1 MNVTLSRL
9 ALTLVAGALLT
20 LIAPQQA
27 MSQEAIPEFSEL
39 GATSQ
44 TNDYGRPGYP
54 RVRIYLWGNAQNG
67 VWTVEEGTDLL
78 EFLSASATGN
88 FNRSTETRPKNILK
102 VYRRGQVGQDPAFEM
117 GMREIFA
124 RQNEFF
130 DLQNGDVL
138 VVESVQKRRY
148 FTFRGISRVTG
159 TIASVASL
167 IFLIQR

>member
-9 ALTLVAGALLT
+9 ALIFVAGALLT
-20 LIAPQQA
+20 LIAPRQA
-27 MSQEAIPEFSEL
+27 ISQEPIPVFSEL

-67 VWTVEEGTDLL
+67 VWTVEKGTDLL

-88 FNRSTETRPKNILK
+88 FNQSAETRVKNILK
-102 VYRRGQVGQDPAFEM
+102 VYRRGQVGKEPAFEM
-117 GMREIFA
+117 NVREIFA

-130 DLQNGDVL
+130 ALQSGDVL
-138 VVESVQKRRY
+138 VVETVQKRRF

-167 IFLIQR
+167 VFLIRR

>member
-1 MNVTLSRL
+1 MNITLSRL
-9 ALTLVAGALLT
+9 ALILVAGALLT
-20 LIAPQQA
+20 LIVPQQA
-27 MSQEAIPEFSEL
+27 MSQESIPEFSES
-39 GATSQ
+39 GDIAQ

-88 FNRSTETRPKNILK
+88 FNQRADTRVKNILK
-102 VYRRGQVGQDPAFEM
+102 VYRRGQVGKEPAFEM
-117 GMREIFA
+117 DVREIFA
-124 RQNEFF
+124 RQNESFS
-130 DLQNGDVL
+130 LQTGDVL
-138 VVESVQKRRY
+138 VVESVQNRRIL
-148 FTFRGISRVTG
+148 TFRGISRVTG